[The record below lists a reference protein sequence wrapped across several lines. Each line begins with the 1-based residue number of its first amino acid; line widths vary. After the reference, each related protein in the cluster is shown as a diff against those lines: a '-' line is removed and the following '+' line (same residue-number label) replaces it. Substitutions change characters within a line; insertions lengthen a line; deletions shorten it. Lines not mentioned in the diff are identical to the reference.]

1 MKVQYIVREDEVL
14 GLMLGFWKIDVIN
27 PGVCLPVND
36 FVRPIF
42 ATRCPKVFPIV
53 FLVWYVK
60 KVKVD
65 WYQKGFYFDS
75 TSEKKRAKLLS
86 WALSTQREYA
96 EDSDLDHFFEKEKP
110 SDIRPPLRGIVA
122 CLLTEICTDVTR
134 QNLIK

>member
-1 MKVQYIVREDEVL
+1 MIFSVQ
-14 GLMLGFWKIDVIN
+14 F
-27 PGVCLPVND
+27 
-36 FVRPIF
+36 F
-42 ATRCPKVFPIV
+42 ATRCSKVFPIV

-75 TSEKKRAKLLS
+75 TSEKKVPNYYLEHYPLKESMLRIVT
-86 WALSTQREYA
+86 WTI
-96 EDSDLDHFFEKEKP
+96 FFEKEKP